1 MVLSFCVMREA
12 SMFSGLQN
20 GQTPEGIQFPR
31 YRSLHSASVHGA
43 DSVLILTL
51 AL

>member
-1 MVLSFCVMREA
+1 
-12 SMFSGLQN
+12 MFSGLQN
-20 GQTPEGIQFPR
+20 GQTLEGIQFPR